1 MYSRRWIPALL
12 FMVLFAMQS
21 TASNAGSST
30 IGVAASI
37 KPNAEAGVGAN
48 LQTLSPGSELH
59 ASETVRTGNL
69 GQADLVFIDSTN
81 LTVGPASEVLL
92 DQFVYD
98 PMGSSGR
105 VVMQATRGAFRFV
118 TGKQDH
124 SAYQLKT
131 PYGTAVFARSYD
143 PDNGAGNALL
153 FAYAPTDH
161 SGKNANA
168 RSSAN
173 DAYAQAVGRGA
184 GTVVTFEVL
193 SEEEKKKRRDKCDV
207 RVKVEQG
214 EAEFTTPDKKLHK
227 VKAGQS
233 ICVKD
238 GGVTYST
245 ARRPRL
251 RARLEALHR
260 HLFAIARARLVARKS
275 TGGWL
280 APASPAHRQRFNHCR
295 RDSLLTIC
303 KTMVSSLIF
312 GIA

>member
-1 MYSRRWIPALL
+1 MYSRRWTPALL
-12 FMVLFAMQS
+12 SMVLLAMQS

-48 LQTLSPGSELH
+48 LQALSPGSELH

-92 DQFVYD
+92 DQFVYN
-98 PMGSSGR
+98 PISASGR
-105 VVMQATRGAFRFV
+105 FVVQATRGAFRFV

-131 PYGTAVFARSYD
+131 PYGTAAFARSYD
-143 PDNGAGNALL
+143 PDNGTDNVL
-153 FAYAPTDH
+153 AYAPTDQ
-161 SGKNANA
+161 SGKKANA

-184 GTVVTFEVL
+184 GSIVTFEVL
-193 SEEEKKKRRDKCDV
+193 SEEDKKKRRDKCDV
-207 RVKVEQG
+207 RVKVEKG

-238 GGVTYST
+238 GGVTYSS
-245 ARRPRL
+245 AS
-251 RARLEALHR
+251 AE
-260 HLFAIARARLVARKS
+260 
-275 TGGWL
+275 
-280 APASPAHRQRFNHCR
+280 PASSPPSGGNTPGCVNPPTG
-295 RDSLLTIC
+295 SPIC
-303 KTMVSSLIF
+303 PP
-312 GIA
+312 

>member
-1 MYSRRWIPALL
+1 
-12 FMVLFAMQS
+12 MQS
-21 TASNAGSST
+21 TASSAGSST

-37 KPNAEAGVGAN
+37 KPSAEVGVGAN

-98 PMGSSGR
+98 PIGSSGR
-105 VVMQATRGAFRFV
+105 VVMQAKRGAVRFV

-131 PYGTAVFARSYD
+131 PYGTAAFAQSYD
-143 PDNGAGNALL
+143 PDNGAGNVL
-153 FAYAPTDH
+153 AYAPTDQN
-161 SGKNANA
+161 SKNANA

-173 DAYAQAVGRGA
+173 AAYAQAVGRGA
-184 GTVVTFEVL
+184 GSIVTFEVV
-193 SEEEKKKRRDKCDV
+193 SEEDKKKRRDKCDV
-207 RVKVEQG
+207 RVKVEKG

-227 VKAGQS
+227 VKEGQS

-238 GGVTYST
+238 GGVTYSS
-245 ARRPRL
+245 AS
-251 RARLEALHR
+251 AQ
-260 HLFAIARARLVARKS
+260 
-275 TGGWL
+275 
-280 APASPAHRQRFNHCR
+280 PASSPPSGGNTPGCVNPPTG
-295 RDSLLTIC
+295 SPIC
-303 KTMVSSLIF
+303 PP
-312 GIA
+312 

>member
-1 MYSRRWIPALL
+1 MYSRRWTPALL
-12 FMVLFAMQS
+12 SMVLFAMQS

-81 LTVGPASEVLL
+81 LTVGPKSEVLL

-98 PMGSSGR
+98 PIGSSGR
-105 VVMQATRGAFRFV
+105 FVAQATRGAFRFV

-131 PYGTAVFARSYD
+131 PYGTAAFAQSYD
-143 PDNGAGNALL
+143 PDNGAGNVL
-153 FAYAPTDH
+153 AYAPTDQN
-161 SGKNANA
+161 GKNANA

-173 DAYAQAVGRGA
+173 AAYAQAVGRGA
-184 GTVVTFEVL
+184 GSIVTFEVV

-207 RVKVEQG
+207 RVKVEKG

-238 GGVTYST
+238 GGVTYSS
-245 ARRPRL
+245 AS
-251 RARLEALHR
+251 AE
-260 HLFAIARARLVARKS
+260 
-275 TGGWL
+275 
-280 APASPAHRQRFNHCR
+280 PASSPPSGGNTPGCVNPPTG
-295 RDSLLTIC
+295 SPIC
-303 KTMVSSLIF
+303 PP
-312 GIA
+312 

>member
-1 MYSRRWIPALL
+1 MYSRRSTPALL

-21 TASNAGSST
+21 TSNAEPPT

-48 LQTLSPGSELH
+48 LQVLSPGSELH

-69 GQADLVFIDSTN
+69 GQADLVFIDYTN

-98 PMGSSGR
+98 PTGSSGR
-105 VVMQATRGAFRFV
+105 VVVQATRGALRFV

-131 PYGTAVFARSYD
+131 PYGTAAFAQSYD
-143 PDNGAGNALL
+143 ADSGTNNVQV
-153 FAYAPTDH
+153 FAYAPTDN
-161 SGKNANA
+161 SGKNADA

-173 DAYAQAVGRGA
+173 AAFAQAVGRGA
-184 GTVVTFEVL
+184 GAVVTFEVV
-193 SEEEKKKRRDKCDV
+193 SEEEKKRRREKCDV
-207 RVKVEQG
+207 RVKVEKG

-238 GGVTYST
+238 GGVTYSSAQGQQQGGNT
-245 ARRPRL
+245 PGG
-251 RARLEALHR
+251 
-260 HLFAIARARLVARKS
+260 S
-275 TGGWL
+275 T
-280 APASPAHRQRFNHCR
+280 PITPCVPISPATTCQ
-295 RDSLLTIC
+295 
-303 KTMVSSLIF
+303 
-312 GIA
+312 

>member
-1 MYSRRWIPALL
+1 MYSRRWTPALL
-12 FMVLFAMQS
+12 FMVLLAMQS

-81 LTVGPASEVLL
+81 LTVGPKSEVLL

-98 PMGSSGR
+98 PTGSSGR

-124 SAYQLKT
+124 APTSSKLRMGRRHLPSRT
-131 PYGTAVFARSYD
+131 ILITAPATCC
-143 PDNGAGNALL
+143 
-153 FAYAPTDH
+153 AYAPTDQ

-173 DAYAQAVGRGA
+173 AAYAQAVGRGA
-184 GTVVTFEVL
+184 GTIVTFEVL
-193 SEEEKKKRRDKCDV
+193 SEEDKKKRRDKCDV
-207 RVKVEQG
+207 RVKVEKG
-214 EAEFTTPDKKLHK
+214 EAEFTT
-227 VKAGQS
+227 
-233 ICVKD
+233 
-238 GGVTYST
+238 T
-245 ARRPRL
+245 
-251 RARLEALHR
+251 
-260 HLFAIARARLVARKS
+260 
-275 TGGWL
+275 
-280 APASPAHRQRFNHCR
+280 
-295 RDSLLTIC
+295 
-303 KTMVSSLIF
+303 
-312 GIA
+312 

>member
-1 MYSRRWIPALL
+1 MYSRRWTPALL
-12 FMVLFAMQS
+12 SMVLFAMQS

-37 KPNAEAGVGAN
+37 KPNAEAGVGTN

-98 PMGSSGR
+98 PIGSSGR
-105 VVMQATRGAFRFV
+105 VVMQAKRGAVRFV

-131 PYGTAVFARSYD
+131 PYGTAAPAQSHV
-143 PDNGAGNALL
+143 LL
-153 FAYAPTDH
+153 YAYAPTDQN
-161 SGKNANA
+161 SKNAYA

-173 DAYAQAVGRGA
+173 AAYAQAVGRGA
-184 GTVVTFEVL
+184 GSIVTFEVV
-193 SEEEKKKRRDKCDV
+193 SEEDKKKRRDKCDV
-207 RVKVEQG
+207 RVKVEKG

-238 GGVTYST
+238 GGVTYSS
-245 ARRPRL
+245 AS
-251 RARLEALHR
+251 AE
-260 HLFAIARARLVARKS
+260 
-275 TGGWL
+275 
-280 APASPAHRQRFNHCR
+280 PASSN
-295 RDSLLTIC
+295 
-303 KTMVSSLIF
+303 
-312 GIA
+312 

>member
-1 MYSRRWIPALL
+1 MVGSKRTGMKSRGVRCAMYSGRWIPALL

-21 TASNAGSST
+21 TASSAGSST

-37 KPNAEAGVGAN
+37 KPSAEVGVGAN

-98 PMGSSGR
+98 PIGSSGR
-105 VVMQATRGAFRFV
+105 VVMQAKRGAVRFV

-143 PDNGAGNALL
+143 LDNGAGSALL

-184 GTVVTFEVL
+184 GSVVTFEVL
-193 SEEEKKKRRDKCDV
+193 SEEEKRKRRDKCDV

-245 ARRPRL
+245 AQAAPPP
-251 RARLEALHR
+251 
-260 HLFAIARARLVARKS
+260 S
-275 TGGWL
+275 TPGGTTPTPPVCNSPG
-280 APASPAHRQRFNHCR
+280 APGCP
-295 RDSLLTIC
+295 
-303 KTMVSSLIF
+303 
-312 GIA
+312 

>member
-1 MYSRRWIPALL
+1 MYSRRWTPALL

-98 PMGSSGR
+98 PIGSSGR
-105 VVMQATRGAFRFV
+105 FVVQATRGAVRFV

-131 PYGTAVFARSYD
+131 PYGTAAFARSYD
-143 PDNGAGNALL
+143 PDNGTGNVL
-153 FAYAPTDH
+153 AYAPTDH

-184 GTVVTFEVL
+184 GSVVTFEVL
-193 SEEEKKKRRDKCDV
+193 SEEEKKN
-207 RVKVEQG
+207 EG
-214 EAEFTTPDKKLHK
+214 TNA
-227 VKAGQS
+227 
-233 ICVKD
+233 
-238 GGVTYST
+238 TY
-245 ARRPRL
+245 ALKWR
-251 RARLEALHR
+251 RARLNSL
-260 HLFAIARARLVARKS
+260 RLIKNFIR
-275 TGGWL
+275 
-280 APASPAHRQRFNHCR
+280 
-295 RDSLLTIC
+295 
-303 KTMVSSLIF
+303 
-312 GIA
+312 